1 LNKTSSCSG
10 EYAIPRTSAENTSP
24 VAMAQPVNG
33 KKVIL
38 RDITLA
44 ALTKSKG
51 VSPDLKRVTG
61 ETHH

>member
-1 LNKTSSCSG
+1 
-10 EYAIPRTSAENTSP
+10 
-24 VAMAQPVNG
+24 MAQPVNG